1 MAEQPKQ
8 PILSRLRPPKGA
20 VANRKRVGRGPGSG
34 TGTTAG
40 FGQKGQ
46 RARSGGSIHPWFEGG
61 QTPLWRRLPK
71 RGFHNPFT
79 KSVAIVNVGM
89 LAGFDKGTTVDPEK
103 LVEAGLLRGR
113 FDSVKVLGQG
123 TLDKA
128 LTVRAHAFSKS
139 AREQIEKAGG
149 KAELIEVSAPVAG
162 EPAAS

>member
-8 PILSRLRPPKGA
+8 PPILSRLSPPKGS

-46 RARSGGSIHPWFEGG
+46 RARGGGSIHPWFEGG

-71 RGFHNPFT
+71 RGFKNPFT
-79 KSVAIVNVGM
+79 KNVAVVNVGG

-103 LVEAGLLRGR
+103 LVEAGLLRGK

-123 TLDKA
+123 KLDKA
-128 LTVRAHAFSKS
+128 LTVRAHAFSKG
-139 AREQIEKAGG
+139 AKEQIEKAGG
-149 KAELIEVSAPVAG
+149 KAELIETS

>member
-8 PILSRLRPPKGA
+8 PLLSRLSPPKGA
-20 VANRKRVGRGPGSG
+20 VTNKKRIGRGPGSG
-34 TGTTAG
+34 KGTTAG

-71 RGFHNPFT
+71 RGFTNPFT
-79 KSVAIVNVGM
+79 KNVAVVNVGA
-89 LAGFDKGTTVDPEK
+89 LSAFDKGATVDPEK

-113 FDSVKVLGQG
+113 FDSVKVLGTG

-128 LTVRAHAFSKS
+128 LTVRAHAFSKG
-139 AREQIEKAGG
+139 AKERIEQAGG
-149 KAELIEVSAPVAG
+149 KAEVIEAQAS
-162 EPAAS
+162 EPATQS